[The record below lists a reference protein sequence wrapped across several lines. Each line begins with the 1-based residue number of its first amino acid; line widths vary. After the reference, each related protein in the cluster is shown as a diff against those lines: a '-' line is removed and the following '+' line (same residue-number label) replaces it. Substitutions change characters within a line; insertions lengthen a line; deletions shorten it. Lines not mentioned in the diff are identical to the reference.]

1 MSFVLDGATSTAI
14 ANLATILNDHAEERS

>member
-14 ANLATILNDHAEERS
+14 ENLATILNDHAEERS